1 MAPNTKVAAA
11 AAPYHHGDLHKALLD
26 AANDILRETGRWDF
40 SLREVARRA
49 GVSHNAPYR
58 HFADKDALLAA
69 IGASGFALLRE
80 HSTAAIDGMTNPAA
94 MLAAL
99 GKAYI
104 AFGVQNPAIYR
115 LMFGQAFPS
124 DRGLPDELLAAIGS
138 ARDGLHRVI
147 TAGIADGTFAV
158 ADDDLTASKTL
169 SVSAWSIVHGATMLL
184 IDRIIQ
190 RDQGAELVENLPD
203 HVVDLF
209 VTGLRAGRK
218 R

>member
-1 MAPNTKVAAA
+1 MASRTKAQAIV
-11 AAPYHHGDLHKALLD
+11 APYHHGDLRRALLD

-69 IGASGFALLRE
+69 IGASGYELMGRSSAAALEGL
-80 HSTAAIDGMTNPAA
+80 TDPAA
-94 MLAAL
+94 LLAAL

-104 AFGVQNPAIYR
+104 AFGVANPALYR

-124 DRGLPDELLAAIGS
+124 NRELPAELLAAIRG
-138 ARDGLHRVI
+138 AREGLHGVI
-147 TAGIADGTFAV
+147 AAGIADGTFAV
-158 ADDDLTASKTL
+158 AEGDVSASKTL
-169 SVSAWSIVHGATMLL
+169 SVSAWAIVHGATLLL

-209 VTGLRAGRK
+209 VAGLRAGR
-218 R
+218 RE

>member
-1 MAPNTKVAAA
+1 MPSAAA
-11 AAPYHHGDLHKALLD
+11 QPSSATPYHHGDLHRGLLA
-26 AANDILRETGRWDF
+26 AANAILVETGRWDF

-69 IGASGFALLRE
+69 IGVSGYEMLGQSSAEAMEGLG
-80 HSTAAIDGMTNPAA
+80 DPAA
-94 MLAAL
+94 LLAAL

-104 AFGVQNPAIYR
+104 AFGVRNPALYR

-124 DRGLPDELLAAIGS
+124 NRDLPTELLAAIGN
-138 ARDGLHRVI
+138 ARDGLHGVI
-147 TAGIADGTFAV
+147 AAGIADGTFAV
-158 ADDDLTASKTL
+158 AAGDLTASKTL
-169 SVSAWSIVHGATMLL
+169 SVSAWAVVHGATLLL

-203 HVVDLF
+203 RVVDLF
-209 VTGLRAGRK
+209 VAGLRGRK
-218 R
+218 ER